1 MNMLLLWREIQAP
14 KHFTS
19 PLVPV
24 AVPPP
29 ALLPLPLLAKVPR
42 VVVVVVLRAVHD
54 DPVADGGLLLLRLLL
69 RGDGS
74 DG

>member
-1 MNMLLLWREIQAP
+1 MNMLLWRDVQAA

-42 VVVVVVLRAVHD
+42 VVAVVLRAVHD

>member
-1 MNMLLLWREIQAP
+1 MNMLLWREIQAP

-42 VVVVVVLRAVHD
+42 VVVVLRAVHD